1 MKYLV
6 GLLVLFATLIVF
18 LGLRKPVS
26 NPIVPDEE
34 VQEDSIPTAPAQVTK
49 IAMHGENSRLMEEK
63 AQKVAS
69 QVLNNKSG
77 AIPQSLKAISPN
89 LKGLERIYE
98 IEKRTNQGAS
108 KEEIAMLSYYELVN
122 NVPDAKEKFTGPHD
136 ERLMLP
142 VLAFENYLS
151 TCPELK
157 RCQSWVSVAFV
168 RQANP
173 KVRNEMLKIFY
184 EVFPD
189 PRDKESLNEELS
201 QYGLALKK

>member
-1 MKYLV
+1 MRILL
-6 GLLVLFATLIVF
+6 GLLVIFAALIVF
-18 LGLRKPVS
+18 LGLRKPAS
-26 NPIVPDEE
+26 KPMDQESQQEE
-34 VQEDSIPTAPAQVTK
+34 SMPTTPAQVTK
-49 IAMHGENSRLMEEK
+49 IAVRGTNSRVMEEK
-63 AQKVAS
+63 ALKVSS
-69 QVLNNKSG
+69 QILNNKSG
-77 AIPQSLKAISPN
+77 AVPGSLRAISPN

-122 NVPDAKEKFTGPHD
+122 NVPDAKEKFNGPHD

-151 TCPELK
+151 TCTELR
-157 RCQSWVSVAFV
+157 RCQSWVSIAFV

-184 EVFPD
+184 EIFPD

-201 QYGLALKK
+201 QYGLALTN

>member
-1 MKYLV
+1 MRILL
-6 GLLVLFATLIVF
+6 GLLVIFAALIIF
-18 LGLRKPVS
+18 FGMRKPVS
-26 NPIVPDEE
+26 KPIDQEPIQEE
-34 VQEDSIPTAPAQVTK
+34 SMPTAPAQVTK
-49 IAMHGENSRLMEEK
+49 IAMHGDNSRVMEEK
-63 AQKVAS
+63 ARKVS
-69 QVLNNKSG
+69 DQVLANKSAAVPG
-77 AIPQSLKAISPN
+77 SLRAISPN

-122 NVPDAKEKFTGPHD
+122 NVPDAKEKFKGPHD

-151 TCPELK
+151 TCTELR
-157 RCQSWVSVAFV
+157 RCQSWVSIAFV

-184 EVFPD
+184 EIFPD
-189 PRDKESLNEELS
+189 PRDKASLNEELS
-201 QYGLALKK
+201 QYGLALKE

>member
-1 MKYLV
+1 MKLLV
-6 GLLVLFATLIVF
+6 GLLVLFA
-18 LGLRKPVS
+18 GLVIYFGMRKPPSKPVE
-26 NPIVPDEE
+26 PEVFQEE
-34 VQEDSIPTAPAQVTK
+34 SMPTPRDPVTK
-49 IAMHGENSRLMEEK
+49 IPTHGANARGLEEK
-63 AQKVAS
+63 AKQNAERI
-69 QVLNNKSG
+69 LNNKSG
-77 AIPQSLKAISPN
+77 AVPQSLKAIAPH

-122 NVPDAKEKFTGPHD
+122 NVPDAKEKFNGPHD

-151 TCPELK
+151 TCTELK
-157 RCQSWVSVAFV
+157 RCQSWVSIAFV

-184 EVFPD
+184 EIFPD
-189 PRDKESLNEELS
+189 PRDKNILNEELA
-201 QYGLALKK
+201 QYGLGLKN